1 MRVNARSDIGTGV
14 RRAVPPP
21 KPTSKSTSKP
31 TPKKPSPKPAP
42 SKKPEKVV
50 SYGHRVAVE
59 KDVQPKT
66 VSKPT
71 PPPKSEPV
79 VSHGHRVAIEKDVQS
94 IPESKPVSS
103 SKPELVIP
111 YGHRVAVDKSN
122 GSSIY
127 ESHKKVYQESSGTSL
142 NVVINGVGEQVGE
155 GILNAAV
162 GGIIKGQAPNKN
174 GNVLIYNKNWQSS
187 LVKDKRTAIYAGI
200 KGDAQDIDNGKKVW
214 NFVGINVNDAA
225 YSLSKSGYG
234 VRSMA
239 DIQKLDESKESR
251 ALNNSL
257 KNEKLKLTAK
267 ELAVIFRDDPE
278 GVKGYLTAKNDE
290 KLINDTFR
298 EITGEEPTYYLH
310 MPLNGWEKT
319 EDTKGDIISCV
330 TSDAKELLINKPKGP
345 RDMIDVIDTGF
356 KIGAVCFGAAELSLI
371 MEGVERF
378 GVKNTITMYSHGKL
392 AENVE
397 YNKSISAQNGAVG
410 SASTEGITT
419 KGLGNASKSYLSP
432 ETEQKILGG
441 ERIPGK
447 NGVRGGHSP
456 NVVNDANDNYAVE
469 VLKEN
474 PDGTKFV
481 EFYHQFSDGTLSKL
495 KKSTVFPDSWSDEKI
510 ISAIKQISDM
520 PAVGSRTT
528 DGITTTLHSGTVDG
542 VEIDVI
548 KEGNNITAGYP
559 VGGKPT
565 PGFEPIN

>member
-1 MRVNARSDIGTGV
+1 M
-14 RRAVPPP
+14 
-21 KPTSKSTSKP
+21 
-31 TPKKPSPKPAP
+31 
-42 SKKPEKVV
+42 
-50 SYGHRVAVE
+50 
-59 KDVQPKT
+59 
-66 VSKPT
+66 
-71 PPPKSEPV
+71 
-79 VSHGHRVAIEKDVQS
+79 
-94 IPESKPVSS
+94 
-103 SKPELVIP
+103 
-111 YGHRVAVDKSN
+111 
-122 GSSIY
+122 
-127 ESHKKVYQESSGTSL
+127 

-155 GILNAAV
+155 GILNASV

-187 LVKDKRTAIYAGI
+187 LVKDKRAAIYAGI

-267 ELAVIFRDDPE
+267 ELSIIFRDDPE

-378 GVKNTITMYSHGKL
+378 GVKNTITMYSNGKL

-419 KGLGNASKSYLSP
+419 KGAPKPGTFADMMEPAEAARYQEYWGWKYAETSPIEIPSNATMKIQSKTGYDQIQFKWSDGNYKYDARWHTRTP
-432 ETEQKILGG
+432 GAPAEQGSTWVI
-441 ERIPGK
+441 ERITPGNVNGQRSVSYILTGEDEWTPRK
-447 NGVRGGHSP
+447 VWQDAITARQNGVATDAQNDILKGGH
-456 NVVNDANDNYAVE
+456 
-469 VLKEN
+469 
-474 PDGTKFV
+474 
-481 EFYHQFSDGTLSKL
+481 
-495 KKSTVFPDSWSDEKI
+495 W
-510 ISAIKQISDM
+510 
-520 PAVGSRTT
+520 PA
-528 DGITTTLHSGTVDG
+528 
-542 VEIDVI
+542 
-548 KEGNNITAGYP
+548 P
-559 VGGKPT
+559 
-565 PGFEPIN
+565 

>member
-1 MRVNARSDIGTGV
+1 VNARSDIGTGV

-50 SYGHRVAVE
+50 SYGHRVVVEKDVQPKAAPKPTPPPKPEKVVSYGHRVAVEKDVQPKAAPNPTPPPKPEKVVSYGHRVAVE

-66 VSKPT
+66 APKPT

-103 SKPELVIP
+103 SKPEPVIS
-111 YGHRVAVDKSN
+111 YGKRVAVDKSN

-127 ESHKKVYQESSGTSL
+127 ESHKKVYKEPSGTSL

-174 GNVLIYNKNWQSS
+174 GNVLIYSKNWQSS
-187 LVKDKRTAIYAGI
+187 LVKDKRAAIYAGI
-200 KGDAQDIDNGKKVW
+200 KGDVQDIDDGKKVW

-257 KNEKLKLTAK
+257 KNEKLKLTSK

-290 KLINDTFR
+290 KLINNTFR

-378 GVKNTITMYSHGKL
+378 GIKNTITMYSNGRL

-397 YNKSISAQNGAVG
+397 YNKSISA
-410 SASTEGITT
+410 
-419 KGLGNASKSYLSP
+419 
-432 ETEQKILGG
+432 
-441 ERIPGK
+441 
-447 NGVRGGHSP
+447 
-456 NVVNDANDNYAVE
+456 
-469 VLKEN
+469 
-474 PDGTKFV
+474 
-481 EFYHQFSDGTLSKL
+481 
-495 KKSTVFPDSWSDEKI
+495 
-510 ISAIKQISDM
+510 
-520 PAVGSRTT
+520 
-528 DGITTTLHSGTVDG
+528 
-542 VEIDVI
+542 
-548 KEGNNITAGYP
+548 
-559 VGGKPT
+559 
-565 PGFEPIN
+565 